1 MKKLNFI
8 LTLSIVFFISS
19 CSDNNQED
27 EFENLN
33 CSFENIVEPIN
44 FGITEVEMISQNS
57 ISVQSEFTLSGGYN
71 RYDIEY
77 NSGLENL
84 RTFYTRNELK
94 NNDENLTKY
103 YYAHQIIYEPN
114 NFKCVRQWMFEKYG
128 QPDFDNVN
136 PNQQG
141 VRYSWHLSEPDEGGN
156 YPKKINLEFAQYYDT
171 ETSSYTPNKADYV
184 RVIYWD
190 VTFFDN

>member
-84 RTFYTRNELK
+84 RTF
-94 NNDENLTKY
+94 
-103 YYAHQIIYEPN
+103 
-114 NFKCVRQWMFEKYG
+114 
-128 QPDFDNVN
+128 
-136 PNQQG
+136 
-141 VRYSWHLSEPDEGGN
+141 
-156 YPKKINLEFAQYYDT
+156 
-171 ETSSYTPNKADYV
+171 
-184 RVIYWD
+184 
-190 VTFFDN
+190 

>member
-1 MKKLNFI
+1 MKKMNFAFTL
-8 LTLSIVFFISS
+8 LTLFFFLS
-19 CSDNNQED
+19 CSDNND
-27 EFENLN
+27 DNEFENLN
-33 CSFENIVEPIN
+33 CSFENIFEPIN
-44 FGITEVEMISQNS
+44 FGITESEMISQNS
-57 ISVQSEFTLSGGYN
+57 ISVQPEFTWSGGYN
-71 RYDIEY
+71 RYDIDY
-77 NSGLENL
+77 DGGLENL

-103 YYAHQIIYEPN
+103 YYAHQIIFKPN
-114 NFKCVRQWMFEKYG
+114 NFKCVRQWMFDKYG

-141 VRYSWHLSEPDEGGN
+141 VRYSWHLSEPDENGN
-156 YPKKINLEFAQYYDT
+156 YPKKINLEFAQDYDT
-171 ETSSYTPNKADYV
+171 ETSSYNPNEADYV